1 VVALGDYI
9 NQALPTFG
17 NRYYSG
23 SVTPEDRRLYCI
35 KLAANIQDY
44 LDEDHQPTVIRQ
56 NLTGWLTPPDPSQI
70 GEGAPDVPPAA
81 FGKEAVPAI
90 GEYVGWYYNDGG
102 RLRID
107 HTFETWNLHTKDIDL
122 SKLGDVKILVA
133 ERNNVTPNTGS
144 SAPDPDLPGEPG
156 NPPLVLTIPPGTI
169 IPSGR
174 HALLTTLPSTSPY
187 DSDWVVG
194 APLKVRLNRNEPT
207 YAYGSGG
214 LRMEGDQLATS
225 ADADTEIVVANQFG
239 YLDIQARVAQQGP
252 VNLRSSDPIRR
263 IASQSFGNA
272 GSSAGNNT
280 HRRYPLDSGD
290 PRSFTEVGPSY
301 SEGSGLPSAIAWRR
315 NTANSQNATKLGA
328 HSEGGTYG
336 IIPDNSRPNSYV
348 PEPVSTKT
356 MTSATEAISVIR
368 DGPMQTIGELGHIYD
383 PAISGPANPPG
394 YPGVRQRGGFRT
406 LSIGSRLG
414 EELGPSRL
422 EHVKPD
428 NRAHRLLELFSAG
441 TERRGKILLNSAL
454 RDDRNLALRAILDN
468 LRTQV
473 NEEPTSDYAG
483 PRDPYFKKTS
493 STPLQVNA
501 DNFITALRNTPYPLL
516 GLGQLGDLP
525 IFNSGTELFGSAISM
540 TPTPENT
547 TMLDRGR
554 EEIFR
559 HLVGLLTLKGS
570 VYRIHVVAQSGQM
583 DASGRFIV
591 RSTSR
596 LIQVVELERNYPVAS
611 LSSTVA
617 TDLATNNTPT
627 SVTAI
632 NLGTFWE

>member
-1 VVALGDYI
+1 
-9 NQALPTFG
+9 
-17 NRYYSG
+17 
-23 SVTPEDRRLYCI
+23 
-35 KLAANIQDY
+35 
-44 LDEDHQPTVIRQ
+44 
-56 NLTGWLTPPDPSQI
+56 
-70 GEGAPDVPPAA
+70 
-81 FGKEAVPAI
+81 
-90 GEYVGWYYNDGG
+90 
-102 RLRID
+102 
-107 HTFETWNLHTKDIDL
+107 
-122 SKLGDVKILVA
+122 
-133 ERNNVTPNTGS
+133 
-144 SAPDPDLPGEPG
+144 
-156 NPPLVLTIPPGTI
+156 
-169 IPSGR
+169 
-174 HALLTTLPSTSPY
+174 
-187 DSDWVVG
+187 
-194 APLKVRLNRNEPT
+194 
-207 YAYGSGG
+207 
-214 LRMEGDQLATS
+214 MEGDLPAYS

-239 YLDIQARVAQQGP
+239 YLDIQARVAQQGFP
-252 VNLRSSDPIRR
+252 PQGYVSLKSDDPIRR

-280 HRRYPLDSGD
+280 HRCYPLDSGD

-301 SEGSGLPSAIAWRR
+301 SEGSGRRSAIAWRR

-348 PEPVSTKT
+348 PEPVHTAT
-356 MTSATEAISVIR
+356 MTSATDAASVIR

-383 PAISGPANPPG
+383 PAISGPGYLPE

-414 EELGPSRL
+414 EQLGPSRL

-454 RDDRNLALRAILDN
+454 RDDRNLALRSLLN
-468 LRTQV
+468 GLRTQV
-473 NEEPTSDYAG
+473 NDQPTPDLAS
-483 PRDPYFKKTS
+483 PRDPAFPGTS
-493 STPLQVNA
+493 ATSLQVNA

-540 TPTPENT
+540 TPNPENT
-547 TMLDRGR
+547 TMQDRGR

-611 LSSTVA
+611 LSSTAA